1 MTSPFT
7 RRPHSAS
14 EHFRLHFYGAVLY
27 LRERLA
33 AVAPEQVALLGPY
46 LDELDAAGCG
56 GRAEWAAGLADW
68 EAKSPVRLPLAALGD
83 TAGIGREALVRLFVI
98 GLPEEDPRFGALFGA
113 VQGGQ
118 PWPAAGLIANW
129 DDDPRTR
136 LAARRALGDLLAL
149 GLVEAVDPGLPEHA
163 RTLRPQP
170 LIWDAVRGDVPHRL
184 AEWARYEPADA
195 LPHLADLVLPED
207 VRRRAATVAGMLAGS
222 SAGAPRGTSAEAP
235 PGTASAAGVVAYVV
249 VRGPRTGGRRTL
261 LRALA
266 AELGRGALDLSAL
279 TGEAGSRWRIAGPLA
294 TLLHALP
301 IITLDPAP
309 GETTPVPHLGAYSGP
324 VGLRMPIHGGTA
336 AAGAATLML
345 GMPGEAERRRHWEA
359 GLAGYAAAD
368 IPALAAAHR
377 MPGGTIRRVA
387 RAAAAE
393 ASADGRAEVVAA
405 DVARAGRAVRAEL
418 LDTLATRV
426 PAHGTWDDVVTSE
439 DTRADLLLLER
450 RCRNRE
456 RLPGTLPPAFGAGFG
471 AGVRAMFTGPSGTGK
486 TLSARVL
493 AAVLGKDLYRLDL
506 STVVNKYLGETEK
519 NLDRVLG
526 HAEALDVVLLVD
538 EGDALLTRRT
548 GVQTANDRYAN
559 LETDYLLQRLESFE
573 GIVVLTTN
581 AEQHID
587 AAFERRL
594 DAIVDFPAPGP
605 AERWAIWRRHL
616 PAGAAVDD
624 VFLAEAAARCA
635 LTGGKIRGAVLHA
648 SLLALD
654 DSGAITT
661 AHLAEAI
668 RREYRK
674 MGAVCPLRGTAA
686 HGSTAHGTGAHGTVA
701 HGTGAYA

>member
-1 MTSPFT
+1 MRNPFT
-7 RRPHSAS
+7 GRPHSAA

-33 AVAPEQVALLGPY
+33 AVAPERVALLGPY
-46 LDELDAAGCG
+46 LDELDATGCG
-56 GRAEWAAGLADW
+56 SRAEWEAGLAAW
-68 EAKSPVRLPLAALGD
+68 EAKSPVRLSLAGLGD
-83 TAGIGREALVRLFVI
+83 TAGIGRDALLLLFVI
-98 GLPEEDPRFGALFGA
+98 GLGEEDPRFGALFEA
-113 VQGGQ
+113 IQGGQ
-118 PWPAAGLIANW
+118 PWPAARLIANW

-149 GLVEAVDPGLPEHA
+149 GLVEAVDPSLPENA
-163 RTLRPQP
+163 WTLRPQP

-195 LPHLADLVLPED
+195 LPTLADLILPED
-207 VRRRAATVAGMLAGS
+207 VRRRAAALARMLPGTLAGV
-222 SAGAPRGTSAEAP
+222 P
-235 PGTASAAGVVAYVV
+235 PGTPPPGALAAGVVAHVV

-266 AELGRGALDLSAL
+266 GGLGRGALDLSAL
-279 TGEAGSRWRIAGPLA
+279 TGQASDPRWRIAGLLA

-309 GETTPVPHLGAYSGP
+309 GETAPVPQLAAYSGP
-324 VGLRMPIHGGTA
+324 VGLRLPIHGGA
-336 AAGAATLML
+336 AADGTMTLVL

-368 IPALAAAHR
+368 TAALAVAYR

-387 RAAAAE
+387 RSAAAE

-405 DVARAGRAVRAEL
+405 DVVRASRAVRAEP
-418 LDTLATRV
+418 LDTLATRIPV
-426 PAHGTWDDVVTSE
+426 HGTWDDLVTAE
-439 DTRADLLLLER
+439 DTKAELLLLER

-456 RLPGTLPPAFGAGFG
+456 RLPGTLPPAFGTGFG
-471 AGVRAMFTGPSGTGK
+471 PGVRAMFTGPSGTGK
-486 TLSARVL
+486 TLSAHIL
-493 AAVLGKDLYRLDL
+493 AAILGKDLYRLDL

-526 HAEALDVVLLVD
+526 HAETLDVVLLMD
-538 EGDALLTRRT
+538 EGDALLTQRT
-548 GVQTANDRYAN
+548 GVRTANDRYAN
-559 LETDYLLQRLESFE
+559 LETDYLLQRMESFE
-573 GIVVLTTN
+573 GVLVLTTN
-581 AEQHID
+581 AEQHVD

-594 DAIVDFPAPGP
+594 DVVIDFPTPGP
-605 AERWAIWRRHL
+605 AERWAIWRLHL
-616 PAGAAVDD
+616 RAGGPVDD
-624 VFLAEAAARCA
+624 GFLAEAAARCA
-635 LTGGKIRGAVLHA
+635 LTGGQIRSAVLHA

-654 DSGAITT
+654 DTGVITT

-674 MGAVCPLRGTAA
+674 MGAVCPLRRAAA
-686 HGSTAHGTGAHGTVA
+686 HA
-701 HGTGAYA
+701 